1 MAQTRRLLSSPNQV
15 TGLALAAAVLVF
27 AACGGLIYYA
37 SVAVD
42 RITEARE
49 TRLMERAIERRLA
62 RLRDEVSS
70 VTVWTEAYDKTAR
83 AYDADWAHIN
93 YGAYY
98 KDYLGHTATVV
109 FDAQDRLIYASEG
122 GEVKPLGDFAAFA
135 DAMSPLVRQVRVQA
149 AQKIAANPKALAF
162 QRVGAAESAV
172 RVGRRVYLVGAS
184 TVVPEPEYDRPL
196 LAAHDPVAVSAV
208 ELDPGYMKALSVD
221 FGLKG
226 AKVLAADAQPEP
238 SFVLRGADKVP
249 LAVLGWT
256 PERPGVGVLSN
267 AKWPILGVGLVVL
280 AAVALVILRLQRL
293 AQQLLHAR
301 DRAEAGAR
309 AKSEFIANMSHEI
322 RTPLNGVLGM
332 AQAMEACELSRE
344 QRERLKVIRE
354 SGATLLSVLNDVLD
368 LAKVEAGKLEIEY
381 AVFGLEDLGRRVCD
395 TFAELAAAKDL
406 NLAMTIEPGT
416 AEAWMGDALRIRQV
430 LANLV
435 SNAIKFTASGSVDLQ
450 IRSYPGGLR
459 LQVADT
465 GIGLS
470 QAQLPYL
477 FDKFSQGDA
486 STTRRYGG
494 TGLGLSICRDLVELM
509 GGTITVESRQG
520 EGSTFTVDLPL
531 CPSERAPAVEAQR
544 AAAADPDRALR
555 ILAAEDNPTNQLVLR
570 ALIGPLGAELVIAA
584 HGREAVEAFAGGGF
598 DLVLMDVQ
606 MPEMNGLDATQA
618 IRSMERERGMARTPI
633 LALTANVMTH
643 QLDSYVSAG
652 MDGHVAKPID
662 AAVLYA
668 AMEAALESAAGLV
681 EAA

>member
-1 MAQTRRLLSSPNQV
+1 MAEPRRFLSSPNQV
-15 TGLALAAAVLVF
+15 TALALAAAVLVF

-37 SVAVD
+37 SVSVD

-49 TRLMERAIERRLA
+49 TQLMERAIERRLA
-62 RLRDEVSS
+62 RLHDEVSS
-70 VTVWTEAYDKTAR
+70 VAVWTEAYEKTAR
-83 AYDADWAHIN
+83 AYDAAWAHIN

-98 KDYLGHTATVV
+98 NQYLDHSATVV

-122 GEVKPLGDFAAFA
+122 GEVKPLGDFATFA
-135 DAMSPLVRQVRVQA
+135 DATIPVVRQARAQA

-162 QRVGAAESAV
+162 QRVGAAEAAV
-172 RVGRRVYLVGAS
+172 RVGKRVYLVGAS
-184 TVVPEPEYDRPL
+184 TVVPDPEYDRPL

-208 ELDPGYMKALSVD
+208 ELDAGYMKALSID

-226 AKVLAADAQPEP
+226 AQVLAAEAQPKP
-238 SFVLRGADKVP
+238 SFVLRGAEKAPV
-249 LAVLGWT
+249 AVLGWT

-280 AAVALVILRLQRL
+280 AVVALVILRLQRL
-293 AQQLLHAR
+293 ASQLLQAR
-301 DRAEAGAR
+301 DRAQAGDL

-332 AQAMEACELSRE
+332 AQAMETGELSRE
-344 QRERLKVIRE
+344 QRDRLRVIRE

-368 LAKVEAGKLEIEY
+368 LAKVEAGKLEIEHT
-381 AVFGLEDLGRRVCD
+381 VFGLEDLGRRVCD

-406 NLAMTIEPGT
+406 DLELTIEPGT
-416 AEAWMGDALRIRQV
+416 PEAWTGDALRIRQV

-435 SNAIKFTASGSVDLQ
+435 SNAIKFTSSGSVEL
-450 IRSYPGGLR
+450 RMRPYPEGLR

-470 QAQLPYL
+470 QAQLPAL

-494 TGLGLSICRDLVELM
+494 TGLGLSISRDLVQLM
-509 GGTITVESRQG
+509 GGTIAVESREG
-520 EGSTFTVDLPL
+520 EGATFTVDLPL
-531 CPSERAPAVEAQR
+531 RPAERAPPVDAP
-544 AAAADPDRALR
+544 AAAPADPDRALR
-555 ILAAEDNPTNQLVLR
+555 ILAAEDNPTNQIVLR
-570 ALIGPLGAELVIAA
+570 ALIAPLGAELVIAA
-584 HGREAVEAFAGGGF
+584 DGREAVEAFAAGSF
-598 DLVLMDVQ
+598 DLVLMDMQ
-606 MPEMNGLDATQA
+606 MPEMNGLDATRA
-618 IRSMERERGMARTPI
+618 IRSMEREQGLARTPI

-643 QLDSYVSAG
+643 QLESYVSAG

-662 AAVLYA
+662 AAVLYV
-668 AMEAALESAAGLV
+668 AMEAALEQVAGIETAA
-681 EAA
+681 